1 MSRSNI
7 WRSNILENTYFP
19 KVTIDVKPQ
28 IYEFLQ
34 KWSRVN
40 VKYHTFVYYKSIY
53 QTQIVKVN
61 RKNVYYFQKYNK
73 Q

>member
-7 WRSNILENTYFP
+7 WRHGDTYFP

-61 RKNVYYFQKYNK
+61 RKNVYYFQKNNK